1 MDFIVQFKV
10 IYAPAL
16 QYYLSIYLPLQVIF
30 TLSYIFMLD
39 LASFVSTW
47 RIFFHTFLQGRFSG
61 DELAKSGKV
70 FILPSLLKDCFAVY
84 GILG

>member
-1 MDFIVQFKV
+1 
-10 IYAPAL
+10 
-16 QYYLSIYLPLQVIF
+16 
-30 TLSYIFMLD
+30 MLD